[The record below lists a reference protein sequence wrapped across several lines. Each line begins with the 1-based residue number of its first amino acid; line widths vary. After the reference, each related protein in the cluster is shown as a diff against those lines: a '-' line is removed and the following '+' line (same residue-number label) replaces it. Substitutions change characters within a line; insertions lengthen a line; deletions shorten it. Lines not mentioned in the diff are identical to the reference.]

1 MRFSKNQ
8 FPSRQVGQSV
18 RCTWH
23 NGGVTLEKM
32 TYRHQPVQPYG
43 GVRAVGLTILLAA
56 SMALSG
62 CSLLPG
68 ATPTPAPVPT
78 VSNAPAE
85 TDAQAPESKPV
96 EAVSAADAMSGK
108 LKSSLGKLAST
119 TKAPNR
125 EQMMAAVLE
134 AGADKENVELSID
147 ITPTGLAVDA
157 IESATLV
164 GEECVIGQ
172 VRDGN
177 VAVTILPVLG
187 SGRCFVGD
195 TH

>member
-1 MRFSKNQ
+1 M
-8 FPSRQVGQSV
+8 
-18 RCTWH
+18 
-23 NGGVTLEKM
+23 TLEKM
-32 TYRHQPVQPYG
+32 TYCHQPAQRSK
-43 GVRAVGLTILLAA
+43 GVRAVGLTVLLAA
-56 SMALSG
+56 TAALGG

-68 ATPTPAPVPT
+68 GTPTPEAAPPVSTAPVKGDAPT
-78 VSNAPAE
+78 PSEKPE
-85 TDAQAPESKPV
+85 T
-96 EAVSAADAMSGK
+96 VSAAEEMSGK
-108 LKSSLGKLAST
+108 LKASLSALAST

-125 EQMMAAVLE
+125 EQMMAAMLE
-134 AGADKENVELSID
+134 AGAVKESVELSID

-164 GEECVIGQ
+164 GAECVIGQ

>member
-1 MRFSKNQ
+1 MSGS
-8 FPSRQVGQSV
+8 PSLPWQ
-18 RCTWH
+18 

-32 TYRHQPVQPYG
+32 TSRHLPAQRRIG
-43 GVRAVGLTILLAA
+43 IRAVGVSVLLAA
-56 SMALSG
+56 SVSLGG

-68 ATPTPAPVPT
+68 GTSTVDPAPAAT
-78 VSNAPAE
+78 TKAPAK
-85 TDAQAPESKPV
+85 DSGKSPEENPAKP
-96 EAVSAADAMSGK
+96 ATAAEEMSGK
-108 LKSSLGKLAST
+108 LQSSLKTLAAT

-125 EQMMAAVLE
+125 EQMMAAMLD
-134 AGADKENVELSID
+134 AGAVKENVEVSVD

-157 IESATLV
+157 IESATRV

-177 VAVTILPVLG
+177 VAVTILPALA

-195 TH
+195 VH

>member
-1 MRFSKNQ
+1 M
-8 FPSRQVGQSV
+8 
-18 RCTWH
+18 
-23 NGGVTLEKM
+23 TLEKM
-32 TYRHQPVQPYG
+32 TYRHQPVQPHG

-68 ATPTPAPVPT
+68 ATPTPAPVST

>member
-1 MRFSKNQ
+1 
-8 FPSRQVGQSV
+8 
-18 RCTWH
+18 
-23 NGGVTLEKM
+23 
-32 TYRHQPVQPYG
+32 
-43 GVRAVGLTILLAA
+43 
-56 SMALSG
+56 
-62 CSLLPG
+62 
-68 ATPTPAPVPT
+68 
-78 VSNAPAE
+78 
-85 TDAQAPESKPV
+85 
-96 EAVSAADAMSGK
+96 MSDK
-108 LKSSLGKLAST
+108 LKASLSTLASS

-125 EQMMAAVLE
+125 EQMMAAMLE
-134 AGADKENVELSID
+134 AGAVKESVELSID

-164 GEECVIGQ
+164 GKECVVGQ